1 MKDWLARNWQSTLLG
16 ILFVATLTAGALLLW
31 KFFTTPFKGTDTTA
45 KVAIGGLGLI
55 GVLVTAIVTL
65 IGLVLKQSIDKR
77 SLEISQGEQR
87 RMQLEA
93 AVQTVKLMT
102 LDSGAP
108 APPEQVSAALLV
120 LAKLGEVSLA
130 IDLATEIW
138 PKQHLTSSAAVRII
152 DCAFIEDDSALQRSA
167 ALLLFNNVSK
177 LDIAENQYEWPTYL
191 EHWPLDIDTD
201 ARVTIALAL
210 MRWIKER
217 PPSHADDFRVKLLQD
232 ARNLDSK
239 QIDANAQARAINPPS
254 Q

>member
-1 MKDWLARNWQSTLLG
+1 LA
-16 ILFVATLTAGALLLW
+16 AGALLLW
-31 KFFTTPFKGTDTTA
+31 KFFTTPFHGSDTTA
-45 KVAIGGLGLI
+45 KVAIGGLGLL
-55 GVLVTAIVTL
+55 GVLATAIVSL

-93 AVQTVKLMT
+93 AVRTVKLMT

-130 IDLATEIW
+130 IDIITEIW
-138 PKQHLTSSAAVRII
+138 PKKHLTSSAAVRIM
-152 DCAFIEDDSALQRSA
+152 DYAFTENDPGLQRSA
-167 ALLLFNNVSK
+167 ALLLFNNTSK
-177 LDIAENQYEWPTYL
+177 LDTAENQYEWPTYL
-191 EHWPLDIDTD
+191 ERWPLDIDPE

-232 ARNLDSK
+232 ARSLDSK
-239 QIDANAQARAINPPS
+239 QIDAKVQAPAINPS
-254 Q
+254 NR